1 MPLSREKKY
10 QFFRKRIKICYVTL
24 THWFLAKIL
33 IFGVFEFLLS
43 KKLHFNVMTKLH
55 HFGNLLDGL
64 ETKHGYKSYK
74 QQSHSFRN
82 LESIHYSLYE
92 ISNVRKTAVE
102 PMQGNGQTE
111 MKENSLIQRK
121 GN

>member
-1 MPLSREKKY
+1 
-10 QFFRKRIKICYVTL
+10 
-24 THWFLAKIL
+24 
-33 IFGVFEFLLS
+33 
-43 KKLHFNVMTKLH
+43 MTKLH